1 MKQPF
6 RLIAHGSPEYDRACE
21 LRQRLLRSPLGLD
34 LYSEDLAAEAAA
46 LHFGGFSP
54 ANQLVA
60 YVLASP
66 LTPAVVQLRQMVVA
80 TAYQGQG
87 LGSALLAAAEALL
100 RQRGACQVVLHA
112 RQSAVG
118 FYQKSGYSCQGEAFV
133 EVGLPHFR
141 MAKML

>member
-1 MKQPF
+1 MEQPF
-6 RLIAHGSPEYDRACE
+6 RLIAHGSPEYDCACE
-21 LRQRLLRSPLGLD
+21 LRQALLRSPLGLD
-34 LYSEDLAAEAAA
+34 LYAEDLAAEAAA

-54 ANQLVA
+54 TGQLVA

-66 LTPAVVQLRQMVVA
+66 LPAAVQLRQMVVA

-87 LGSALLAAAEALL
+87 VGAALLAAAEAQLQ
-100 RQRGACQVVLHA
+100 QRGVCQVVLHA

-118 FYQKSGYSCQGEAFV
+118 FYQKSGYSCQGEAFI